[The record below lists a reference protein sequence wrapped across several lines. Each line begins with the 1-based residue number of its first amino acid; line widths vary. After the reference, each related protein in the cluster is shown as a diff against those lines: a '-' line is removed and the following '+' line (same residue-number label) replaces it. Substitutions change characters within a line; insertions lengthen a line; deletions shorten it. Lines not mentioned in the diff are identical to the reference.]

1 MSGTS
6 GARPGFFRRWTSGAR
21 GRALLLALAV
31 LAAWPFARRRF
42 FLPRVPRPDA
52 ATYAHVAHVQIL
64 RDTYGVPHVF
74 GDSDADAAFGLA
86 YAQAEDEFS
95 TVQDVLAAARG
106 QLSLLH
112 LSKTAL
118 ANDYYVHLVHVPEQV
133 ARGYDQMPADVR
145 AVLEAYAEGLDL
157 YAYHHPDE
165 ADGRIFPLT
174 GRDVAAGFVHKL
186 PLMVG
191 LPDTISAL
199 RDGEV
204 PHRVGD
210 KVLASAET
218 VNESFPGSNAHAVAR
233 TRSTDD
239 VTRLN
244 VNSHQ
249 PWEGPVAWYEAQVV
263 SKEGWNM
270 TGGNFS
276 GAPFLLVGAN
286 EHLGWAH
293 TVNAPDLVDVYA
305 LASDPS
311 SSADPY
317 AYRYD
322 GATRQLERSDAAI
335 SIDLLFFTF
344 TAHKEVLASAQ
355 GPVLATDH
363 GRFALRYAGMGTGLR
378 AVEQWFRMNK
388 AQSWDEWHA
397 SMRLLGIPMFNTVYA
412 DRDHVYYVYNAILP
426 EKRAPGFD
434 YASVLPG
441 DRSDVVEGPPMP
453 FDQLPQV
460 LDPPA
465 GFVYSCNSSP
475 FAATSGAGNP
485 PDVYP
490 PELGIEH
497 RLSNRARR
505 SLTLLGTDAKL
516 SEADFLAMK
525 WDRAYD
531 RESTMYTLVVRP
543 LVDGYTP
550 RTDDE
555 RAALELLRGW
565 NGVADESSE
574 GATIAILTDKAADT
588 VMRSLGDP
596 HFADA
601 ADAFADT
608 VKWLKSGYGTVHVPL
623 GTVQRLRRGKTDLPI
638 GGGPDVLNAT
648 YAARESDHH
657 LVGNQGDS
665 YILLVDFAADG
676 MHARSISNYG
686 ASAHPESPH
695 YADQAPLF
703 VKHETKPAW
712 RTESEIR
719 AHLER
724 AYRPGE

>member
-1 MSGTS
+1 
-6 GARPGFFRRWTSGAR
+6 
-21 GRALLLALAV
+21 
-31 LAAWPFARRRF
+31 
-42 FLPRVPRPDA
+42 VPRPDA
-52 ATYAHVAHVQIL
+52 ETYAHVAHVQIL
-64 RDTYGVPHVF
+64 RDRFGVPHVF

-86 YAQAEDEFS
+86 YAQAEDEFP
-95 TVQDVLAAARG
+95 TVQDVFAAARG

-118 ANDYYVHLVHVPEQV
+118 ANDYYVHLVHVREQV
-133 ARGYDQMPADVR
+133 DRGYDAMPADVR
-145 AVLEAYAEGLDL
+145 AVLEAYARGLDL
-157 YAYHHPDE
+157 YAYHHPRE
-165 ADGRIFPLT
+165 ADGRIFPLS

-191 LPDTISAL
+191 LPDVLTAL
-199 RDGEV
+199 RGDV
-204 PHRVGD
+204 PPHVGQ
-210 KVLASAET
+210 KVTEAET
-218 VNESFPGSNAHAVAR
+218 VNQSFPGSNAHAVLR

-270 TGGNFS
+270 TGANFA
-276 GAPFLLVGAN
+276 GGPFLLVGAN
-286 EHLGWAH
+286 DHLGWAH
-293 TVNAPDLVDVYA
+293 TVNAPDLVDVYE
-305 LASDPS
+305 LQPDASG
-311 SSADPY
+311 PY

-322 GATRQLERSDAAI
+322 GGVRQLERSDAPIAI
-335 SIDLLFFTF
+335 DVGFFTLTF
-344 TAHKEVLASAQ
+344 HKEVLASAQ
-355 GPVLATDH
+355 GPVLETDH
-363 GRFALRYAGMGTGLR
+363 GRYALTYAGQSSSLA

-388 AQSWDEWHA
+388 ATSFAQWKEAMS
-397 SMRLLGIPMFNTVYA
+397 LLGIPMFNTVYA
-412 DRDHVYYVYNAILP
+412 DRDHVFYVYNAQLP
-426 EKRAPGFD
+426 EKRLPGFD

-441 DRSDVVEGPPMP
+441 DRSDLLPGPPMP
-453 FDQLPQV
+453 FAALPQV

-465 GFVYSCNSSP
+465 GFVFSCNSSP

-485 PDVYP
+485 PDIYP

-505 SLTLLGTDAKL
+505 SLTLLGTDAKV
-516 SEADFLAMK
+516 SPEDFLAMK

-531 RESTMYTLVVRP
+531 PESTMYTLAVRP
-543 LVDGYTP
+543 VVDGYTP
-550 RTDDE
+550 KSDDE
-555 RAALELLRGW
+555 RAALQLLRDW

-574 GATIAILTDKAADT
+574 GATIAILTDKATDT

-596 HFADA
+596 HFPDA
-601 ADAFADT
+601 GSAFADT
-608 VKWLKSGYGTVHVPL
+608 VAWLKAGYGTVHVPL
-623 GTVQRLRRGKTDLPI
+623 GTVQRLRHGTVDLPV

-676 MHARSISNYG
+676 MHARSVSNYG
-686 ASAHPESPH
+686 ASARSGSPH

-703 VKHETKPAW
+703 VAHQTKPVW
-712 RTESEIR
+712 RTEAEIR
-719 AHLER
+719 ANLER